1 MVGECDDL
9 VRTVSPH
16 LDVVRV
22 ERVWAA
28 GSVVRITARTRELTV
43 TCPACGLGA
52 TRVHSRY
59 CRTLADVA
67 VGGRPVLIKLS
78 VRRLFCD
85 AAGCSRR
92 TFAEQ
97 VEGLTVRYQRRSPLL
112 QHLVEMAGVLL
123 AGRGGARLLQILK
136 TPLSRTS
143 VLFHVMRMPL
153 PPAGTPQVLGVDDFA
168 LYADTYGTLLVDAES
183 RLPIELWSGR
193 DAEQLASWLR
203 AHPGVRVVC
212 RDGSLV
218 YRQGIA
224 EGAPDAVQVSDRF
237 HLWQGLSKRVS
248 DVAAAHRRCLT
259 AAVVDPE
266 PVPASPVAPTEP
278 ADTRARRHAKRLFEA
293 VHAVT
298 GTGRSLSAM
307 ARELG
312 LNRRTVAKYSRATS
326 WQECVRRTPPR
337 RTTSLDPY
345 LEYLQQRWDEGEHV
359 AKVLHQEITTKGYQG
374 HYQRVKMAIAPLRRG
389 LPIDTP
395 RERPPSPRQVAR
407 WITTAPHRRGLH
419 ATERLQRVRAAC
431 PELDQAHELVREFAA
446 MLDAR
451 DATLLPN
458 WLDKLTHSR
467 LPAMASL
474 ARALRE
480 DQPAVVQGITTVFNS
495 GVNEGR
501 ITDLKLQKRIM
512 SGRAGV
518 PLLRR
523 RVILIAHL
531 RRRYR

>member
-1 MVGECDDL
+1 M
-9 VRTVSPH
+9 SPH

-22 ERVWAA
+22 DRVWSA
-28 GSVVRITARTRELTV
+28 GDVVRIAAHTRELMV
-43 TCPACGLGA
+43 ACPDCGRGS

-59 CRTLADVA
+59 SRTLADVA
-67 VGGRPVLIKLS
+67 VGGRPVLFRLL

-85 AAGCSRR
+85 TPGCGRR

-123 AGRGGARLLQILK
+123 AGRGGARLLQILQA
-136 TPLSRTS
+136 PLSRTS
-143 VLFHVMRMPL
+143 VLFHLMRVPL
-153 PPAGTPQVLGVDDFA
+153 PQASTPRVLGVDDFA

-203 AHPGVRVVC
+203 THPGVRVVC

-218 YRQGIA
+218 YRQGITV
-224 EGAPDAVQVSDRF
+224 GAPEAVQVSDRF

-248 DVAAAHRRCLT
+248 DVAAAHRRCLAAAAPEPEPAPTSPAASRVLADT
-259 AAVVDPE
+259 AAL
-266 PVPASPVAPTEP
+266 
-278 ADTRARRHAKRLFEA
+278 RHAKRLFEA
-293 VHAVT
+293 VHAVN
-298 GTGRSLSAM
+298 GSGRSLSSM

-312 LNRRTVAKYSRATS
+312 LNRRTVAKYARATT

-337 RTTSLDPY
+337 RISSLDPY
-345 LEYLQQRWDEGEHV
+345 LEYLQQRWDEGEHT
-359 AKVLHQEITTKGYQG
+359 ATVLHQAITAKGYQG

-407 WITTAPHRRGLH
+407 WITASPSRRGLH
-419 ATERLQRVRAAC
+419 ATQALGRLLTRC
-431 PELDQAHELVREFAA
+431 PELDRAHDLVRQFAA

-451 DATLLPN
+451 DAAALPT
-458 WLDKLTHSR
+458 WLDQLATSH
-467 LPAMASL
+467 LPAL
-474 ARALRE
+474 AGLGKALRE
-480 DQPAVVQGITTVFNS
+480 DQPAVVQGITTAFNS

-501 ITDLKLQKRIM
+501 ICDLKLQKRIM
-512 SGRAGV
+512 AGRAGV
-518 PLLRR
+518 PLLRH
-523 RVILIAHL
+523 RVILMALL